1 MLKRLFISI
10 VICMACLV
18 AGAQEQDTL
27 PATDMMVELKEL
39 VVKGGLP
46 NTRLKGN
53 AMITR
58 VEGTPLAQSGTLGE
72 MLVKVPGM
80 TGSEEAPE
88 VLGKGA
94 PLIYINGRLLRDDSE
109 LKRLRSED
117 IRDVEVINN
126 PGAQYDATVRAVVRI
141 RTRRQQGEGL
151 SLDLTATDEQDLRY
165 DFNRPSSKL
174 GLNYRTG
181 GVDIFGS
188 VYYFH
193 QDYRQ
198 YSWLEETTNT
208 TKLFHQ
214 EGPYTMTWKN
224 DALTYTAGVNW
235 QISDNH
241 SVGIRT
247 DLSHYLVEPT
257 RSSMTRTCLRTM

>member
-10 VICMACLV
+10 VVCLPCMV

-27 PATDMMVELKEL
+27 QTADMMVELREL
-39 VVKGGLP
+39 VVKGGVP
-46 NTRLKGN
+46 NTLLKGN

-58 VEGTPLAQSGTLGE
+58 IEGTPLAQSGTLGE

-80 TGSEEAPE
+80 TGTEEAPE

-151 SLDLTATDEQDLRY
+151 SLDLTATDEQDL
-165 DFNRPSSKL
+165 
-174 GLNYRTG
+174 YR
-181 GVDIFGS
+181 I
-188 VYYFH
+188 
-193 QDYRQ
+193 
-198 YSWLEETTNT
+198 
-208 TKLFHQ
+208 
-214 EGPYTMTWKN
+214 
-224 DALTYTAGVNW
+224 
-235 QISDNH
+235 
-241 SVGIRT
+241 IR
-247 DLSHYLVEPT
+247 VFIPI
-257 RSSMTRTCLRTM
+257 RK